1 MDLPESDRT
10 LDSQQELSRLR
21 EENARLKALLVEH
34 GIAWEER
41 FVGAS
46 AVKP

>member
-21 EENARLKALLVEH
+21 EADVRLTALLVEH
-34 GIAWEER
+34 GIAWAQR
-41 FVGAS
+41 FVA
-46 AVKP
+46 A